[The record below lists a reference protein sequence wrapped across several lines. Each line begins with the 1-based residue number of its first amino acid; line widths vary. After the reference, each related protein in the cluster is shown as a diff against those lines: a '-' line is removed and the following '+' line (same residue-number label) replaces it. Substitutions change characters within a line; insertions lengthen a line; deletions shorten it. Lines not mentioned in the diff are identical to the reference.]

1 MFTANIL
8 GISINIVHVF
18 GFLFV
23 SALFYIATMGLR
35 S

>member
-1 MFTANIL
+1 MFTIIVL

-18 GFLFV
+18 GILFAGAFLH
-23 SALFYIATMGLR
+23 IATMGLR